1 MYIVAQF
8 LPHLIELGIRSI
20 EELLFSEYSFPQKSL
35 YSTSKDYFKQIYS
48 KDLIWKIKKFKPL
61 KLSKTFLLLSL
72 IRNDS

>member
-8 LPHLIELGIRSI
+8 LPHLIELGISI
-20 EELLFSEYSFPQKSL
+20 EELLFSEYSFPQMSL
-35 YSTSKDYFKQIYS
+35 YSTSKDYLKQIYS